1 MPRVAP
7 AISLN
12 PTTKATLDRLARSA
26 PQNLALRS
34 RIVLA
39 AAAGR
44 SNQQIADELQLP
56 EVTVS
61 KGPRRNKLYN
71 LSALRKERVVP
82 VGMEGSWLEVEFRQ
96 F

>member
-1 MPRVAP
+1 MPEP
-7 AISLN
+7 FSD
-12 PTTKATLDRLARSA
+12 P
-26 PQNLALRS
+26 
-34 RIVLA
+34 
-39 AAAGR
+39 
-44 SNQQIADELQLP
+44 
-56 EVTVS
+56 